1 MVPEFGIHP
10 RFGVLKLRL
19 EQVVQILF
27 RQVYV
32 AQFGQPK
39 LFLHGPVG
47 RRVGRVVDEAAFAR
61 LGDVVPADEIEEL
74 LDGQLVFEGLELEQ
88 PHHGQRVVDDEEV
101 PEYGVR
107 VGDVYRP
114 RLQARL
120 HHPEGILDPP

>member
-1 MVPEFGIHP
+1 M
-10 RFGVLKLRL
+10 LKLRL

-39 LFLHGPVG
+39 LFLYGPVG

-74 LDGQLVFEGLELEQ
+74 LDGQPVFEGLELEQ

-120 HHPEGILDPP
+120 HHPEGVLDPP